1 MSMGGQDDSLFY
13 EDDLAMHKGIVAA
26 ADWNNAKQHMLSV
39 INIMGD
45 GEDQRM
51 ATQMLHR
58 MEMTGKT
65 QEEIMASLAI
75 MLRDIVLS

>member
-13 EDDLAMHKGIVAA
+13 EEDLAMHRDTVAA

-51 ATQMLHR
+51 AVQMLHR

>member
-1 MSMGGQDDSLFY
+1 
-13 EDDLAMHKGIVAA
+13 
-26 ADWNNAKQHMLSV
+26 
-39 INIMGD
+39 MGD

-51 ATQMLHR
+51 AVQMLHR